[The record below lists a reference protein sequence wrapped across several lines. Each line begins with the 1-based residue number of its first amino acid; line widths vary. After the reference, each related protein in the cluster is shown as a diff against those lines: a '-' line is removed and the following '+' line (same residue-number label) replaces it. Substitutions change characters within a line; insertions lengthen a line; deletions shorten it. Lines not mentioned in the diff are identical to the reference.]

1 MRLLPCIVAVSTVL
15 AVQVG
20 RVPVIWP
27 DFFVHSRAG
36 RWYVPQGCAA
46 SGLGLPGVYA
56 WYGRGF
62 AWIGR
67 DSAGVFGFLR
77 CLMVIAGSMTVV
89 LVDDHS
95 IVREGLKEIIE
106 QTGEFRVVGQA
117 SDGEQAVE
125 VVSEVRPDLVL
136 MDVLMPRMDGVMA
149 CREIMGRLP
158 DTRVVVLTASQERDA
173 VVEALAAG
181 ATGYLQKN
189 TDRERLL
196 STFRDVAAGELRVPA
211 EVVTRV
217 FADLRLDPH
226 LRDPA
231 ARVGLTQREREI
243 LSAFVQGPAL
253 LGDRAGAFREARH
266 GAQCDLR
273 NSE

>member
-1 MRLLPCIVAVSTVL
+1 
-15 AVQVG
+15 
-20 RVPVIWP
+20 
-27 DFFVHSRAG
+27 
-36 RWYVPQGCAA
+36 
-46 SGLGLPGVYA
+46 
-56 WYGRGF
+56 
-62 AWIGR
+62 
-67 DSAGVFGFLR
+67 
-77 CLMVIAGSMTVV
+77 MVIAGSMTVV

-243 LSAFVQGPAL
+243 LSAFVQGQPYSEIAL
-253 LGDRAGAFREARH
+253 ARSVKPVTVRNAIYGIQNKVGVDSMQSLVVWAVQSGAVS
-266 GAQCDLR
+266 L
-273 NSE
+273 